1 MFNWPLT
8 QRQSIARSPSLYFSN
23 ILNRSWFIPSG
34 DFQLNLSGLLH
45 QSIWV
50 CKCVWGWLLYSD
62 DERNSSPQSLQLE
75 TIPDDICRV
84 LLLMKQDIEQNIIS
98 IARSLKYYEEALL
111 LSKESPESLAVE
123 QCKTYVAAV
132 VNTIEYL
139 DAISSISEE
148 PIIMVCPTCRKDSL
162 LIPKILY

>member
-1 MFNWPLT
+1 
-8 QRQSIARSPSLYFSN
+8 
-23 ILNRSWFIPSG
+23 
-34 DFQLNLSGLLH
+34 
-45 QSIWV
+45 
-50 CKCVWGWLLYSD
+50 
-62 DERNSSPQSLQLE
+62 
-75 TIPDDICRV
+75 
-84 LLLMKQDIEQNIIS
+84 MKQDIEQNIIS